1 MKGTL
6 LFAFAKDNQP
16 ILFLT
21 WHCLLRARVWH
32 HWASVC
38 LLYCL
43 KFERDS
49 FLLFAVVSDLRLLPE
64 SCSHNL
70 WPVQNVVFWEIHDM
84 KVGVNWGGGGGGG
97 GGKCMYCILRR
108 QMGVISVPER
118 RVEGIASPLIFL
130 SCTYHCR
137 TAGVMSRFQLCCNIA
152 EISLNFLI
160 RTSVA

>member
-21 WHCLLRARVWH
+21 WHRLLRARVWH

-64 SCSHNL
+64 SCSRNL

-84 KVGVNWGGGGGGG
+84 KVGVNWGWR
-97 GGKCMYCILRR
+97 KCMYCILRR
-108 QMGVISVPER
+108 QMESFQFLK
-118 RVEGIASPLIFL
+118 EGWRAIASPLIFL

-152 EISLNFLI
+152 EISLDFLI
-160 RTSVA
+160 STSVA